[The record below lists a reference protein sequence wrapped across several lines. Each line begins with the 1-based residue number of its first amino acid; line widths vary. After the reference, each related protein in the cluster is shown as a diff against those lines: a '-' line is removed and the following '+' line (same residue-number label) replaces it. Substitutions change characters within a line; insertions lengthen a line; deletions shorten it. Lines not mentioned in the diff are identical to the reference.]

1 MFRKIELWIL
11 LLIVLFFFIITIFF
25 GFLVRQELIGTTK
38 LGVFSKYSLFISEL
52 PLNLKKIIKQ
62 KGLAADETY
71 KNRKTTIY
79 NKDIFSNYY
88 LLLSR
93 YDGDKKRSVLE
104 LIDLIEFKKIYSWN
118 FNFKEYLNQVDETKK
133 QFKNFRRNKPLEKFR
148 VINPLML
155 RDGSIIFQDESPLFK
170 VDQCGKLLWINQDY
184 KFHHSIEQ
192 DTDGNIWT
200 NARIFP
206 FEVPEFFVGKKYGNF
221 LDDGIVKISPNGQT
235 LYKKSI
241 SNILIKNGFINSLF
255 ANGVAEFNIDPIHS
269 NDIQPVLFNSKYW
282 KKGDVFVSIRHQS
295 VIFLFRPSTNEIVW
309 LRQGPFSNQHD
320 IEILN
325 EKQISFFNN
334 NTFYTING
342 NLVKNSNEIL
352 IYDFEK
358 DIFIKKFDKEL
369 RALNVSTVTQG
380 RAKITKEGMLFI
392 EETDK
397 GRLLG
402 FSNSGKISWEYI
414 NKANN
419 GKIYLLNWSRLISK
433 KNLFKDFDKLD
444 NKKTCQ

>member
-155 RDGSIIFQDESPLFK
+155 RDGSIIFQDESPL
-170 VDQCGKLLWINQDY
+170 
-184 KFHHSIEQ
+184 
-192 DTDGNIWT
+192 
-200 NARIFP
+200 
-206 FEVPEFFVGKKYGNF
+206 
-221 LDDGIVKISPNGQT
+221 
-235 LYKKSI
+235 
-241 SNILIKNGFINSLF
+241 
-255 ANGVAEFNIDPIHS
+255 
-269 NDIQPVLFNSKYW
+269 
-282 KKGDVFVSIRHQS
+282 
-295 VIFLFRPSTNEIVW
+295 
-309 LRQGPFSNQHD
+309 
-320 IEILN
+320 
-325 EKQISFFNN
+325 
-334 NTFYTING
+334 
-342 NLVKNSNEIL
+342 
-352 IYDFEK
+352 
-358 DIFIKKFDKEL
+358 
-369 RALNVSTVTQG
+369 
-380 RAKITKEGMLFI
+380 
-392 EETDK
+392 
-397 GRLLG
+397 
-402 FSNSGKISWEYI
+402 
-414 NKANN
+414 
-419 GKIYLLNWSRLISK
+419 
-433 KNLFKDFDKLD
+433 
-444 NKKTCQ
+444 